1 MTHYS
6 SIDTDDI
13 LFSLITSAIREG
25 AVTINGI
32 VCPQDDRPDT
42 STTEDIVINTIAL
55 TVEKPQDGTSNI
67 NIYVPDKRAMVR
79 GKEQNTANRAR
90 LKQIGDDILRYIEQ
104 VNIPELEIWTESDT
118 IINEPSAGQHYRNI
132 RIKWSIH

>member
-1 MTHYS
+1 M
-6 SIDTDDI
+6 
-13 LFSLITSAIREG
+13 
-25 AVTINGI
+25 
-32 VCPQDDRPDT
+32 CPQDDRPDT

-67 NIYVPDKRAMVR
+67 NIYVPDKRAVVR
-79 GKEQNTANRAR
+79 GKEQSSANRAR